1 MSNLSSK
8 VIALT
13 SILFFFNGTSHNA
26 ADRAFQLAGIH
37 DAGKGE
43 GHMVTKVNE
52 LRNNNTVA
60 HANTQL
66 IQKREAELV
75 IRMLNAIWDYIEDIE
90 KEFPCDNL

>member
-1 MSNLSSK
+1 
-8 VIALT
+8 
-13 SILFFFNGTSHNA
+13 
-26 ADRAFQLAGIH
+26 
-37 DAGKGE
+37 
-43 GHMVTKVNE
+43 MVTKINE

-90 KEFPCDNL
+90 KEFPYDNL